1 MRDRNR
7 IDRPGPLSRGV
18 VDQRDAV
25 PEHAVGEEGALP
37 DRERRLG
44 ADSDQPGL
52 DVLDAVLMLARQLLH
67 RRPLLA
73 RVADILA
80 RVEADRALGRRLRTR
95 WELGAARDADPGV
108 HPGLGHAATLVP
120 AIGRRARPRRPSR
133 SPPRP
138 ARPPRAPNPWRDPR
152 GV

>member
-52 DVLDAVLMLARQLLH
+52 DVLDAVLMLARQL
-67 RRPLLA
+67 
-73 RVADILA
+73 
-80 RVEADRALGRRLRTR
+80 RTR

-120 AIGRRARPRRPSR
+120 AIGRRARAGSPSI
-133 SPPRP
+133 ST
-138 ARPPRAPNPWRDPR
+138 RPPACLRLAPTLGRDALGLGSP
-152 GV
+152 